1 MYQLEVIAFNIASCI
16 TAEKAGAHRIELCD
30 NPGEGGTTP
39 SAGMIKRALELTSLL
54 LYPIIRPR
62 GGDFL
67 YSDDEFKIM
76 MNDVE
81 LCKAIGTDG
90 VVFGFLNADGT
101 VDTDRTKRLV
111 DAAYPLGVTF
121 HRAFDRVNDP
131 VQALEDVIACG
142 CERILTSGLRPGVTE
157 GADILKSLVEQAAGR
172 IIIMPG
178 SGLRSANLREI
189 ADKTGAREFHSSAR
203 NVVPTTM
210 SYINPEMNEDLVQT
224 GLDEQEVRAMRAV
237 IDQLEKE
244 NQD

>member
-1 MYQLEVIAFNIASCI
+1 MYQLEVIAFNIASVI

-90 VVFGFLNADGT
+90 VVFGLLNADGS
-101 VDTDRTKRLV
+101 VDTERTKRLV

-121 HRAFDRVNDP
+121 HRAFDRVHDP
-131 VQALEDVIACG
+131 VKALEDVIACG

-157 GADILKSLVEQAAGR
+157 GAEMLKSLVDQAAGR

-178 SGLRSANLREI
+178 SGLRSSNLQEI
-189 ADKTGAREFHSSAR
+189 ATITGAREFHSSAR
-203 NVVPTTM
+203 M
-210 SYINPEMNEDLVQT
+210 SLPSAMSFINAGMKEDLVQT
-224 GLDEQEVRAMRAV
+224 GLDEQEVRNMRAI
-237 IDQLEKE
+237 IDQLQLE

>member
-62 GGDFL
+62 GGDFF

-90 VVFGFLNADGT
+90 IVAGILKPDGS
-101 VDTDRTKRLV
+101 VDTERTKRIV

-131 VQALEDVIACG
+131 VKALEDVIACG

-157 GADILKSLVEQAAGR
+157 GSDILTSLVEQADDR

-178 SGLRSANLREI
+178 SGLRAGNLKEI
-189 ADKTGAREFHSSAR
+189 AEKTGAREFHSSAR
-203 NVVPTTM
+203 ISISSSM
-210 SYINPEMNEDLVQT
+210 QHINEFMNEQLVQT
-224 GLDEQEVRAMRAV
+224 GLDEQEVRNMRAI
-237 IDQLEKE
+237 IDQLEQE